1 MNEGEKLPQEM
12 ASTYFNPIINENR
25 RPLTADDLDEETIH
39 RFEQAVDEAF
49 PAEKEVAKK
58 RTRYLIPYILQ
69 SIDWDI
75 YNSPLRG
82 WQLVYYYK
90 RDRFLEVTKLD
101 YEEFCKHTLLINS
114 LNQLGLEPEP
124 TFEFILFLK
133 YYYTLRSELH
143 FSPLEQLQQ
152 LKSALDVD
160 LKRASMTVSVN
171 GRNFKFENKEFIKEL
186 FRHVD
191 TGELDNFKFKDNFS
205 EGPSRD
211 KIRALDYYLVKT
223 LLDYLPIRV
232 ANRRG
237 RFTQAERNF
246 SLCVLNLCGRLVGDD
261 IEGICS
267 HENNV
272 TFDKLM
278 RDFKDAPIP
287 FAMELFL

>member
-25 RPLTADDLDEETIH
+25 RPLTVDDLDEETIH

-49 PAEKEVAKK
+49 PAEKVVAK
-58 RTRYLIPYILQ
+58 RCTRYLIPYILQ

-101 YEEFCKHTLLINS
+101 YEEFCKHAMLINS

-152 LKSALDVD
+152 LKSALDVE

-171 GRNFKFENKEFIKEL
+171 GRNFKFENKEFIKKL

>member
-1 MNEGEKLPQEM
+1 M
-12 ASTYFNPIINENR
+12 
-25 RPLTADDLDEETIH
+25 
-39 RFEQAVDEAF
+39 
-49 PAEKEVAKK
+49 
-58 RTRYLIPYILQ
+58 
-69 SIDWDI
+69 
-75 YNSPLRG
+75 RG

-246 SLCVLNLCGRLVGDD
+246 SLCVLNLCGRLVGND

>member
-1 MNEGEKLPQEM
+1 
-12 ASTYFNPIINENR
+12 
-25 RPLTADDLDEETIH
+25 
-39 RFEQAVDEAF
+39 
-49 PAEKEVAKK
+49 
-58 RTRYLIPYILQ
+58 
-69 SIDWDI
+69 
-75 YNSPLRG
+75 
-82 WQLVYYYK
+82 
-90 RDRFLEVTKLD
+90 
-101 YEEFCKHTLLINS
+101 
-114 LNQLGLEPEP
+114 
-124 TFEFILFLK
+124 
-133 YYYTLRSELH
+133 
-143 FSPLEQLQQ
+143 
-152 LKSALDVD
+152 
-160 LKRASMTVSVN
+160 MTVSVN

-211 KIRALDYYLVKT
+211 KIRALDYYLVIT